1 LVLFTGACHVPSAQY
16 TIRFDIQIFFRPSRE
31 HVITEI
37 PYVTAIKNAHW
48 KRGFSID
55 KLHRVVFHLHMERK
69 LPPLFV
75 GASNLGRQCPG
86 PYIAC
91 LAMAS
96 TLVLSLAATGCLS
109 PLAKHATAF
118 SAATATVIDGSEDA
132 YREAARLR
140 LQEQTAASVYA
151 YDKDPTWSPY
161 KDLTPLLTAA
171 QLDARIEVLD
181 GLKAYAGTLVNLTAG
196 KPSPDFE
203 NAAEGVGTNLQGLN
217 QTVAADLT
225 TAIPNVPV
233 MSTTQANQVS
243 TAVLALGEYL
253 ISRKVKGSL
262 GKVTQDMNPNIQTL
276 CELLNSDV
284 VILRRQADV
293 DYQTQI
299 TQLDQSIRHEGTA
312 VSPYEHRQ
320 EIRNLIDLA
329 GQQTAN
335 DELLAK
341 LQTALHTLALTHQA
355 LAAAAQG
362 NNPESISLKIA
373 DLWAAGRDLNT
384 YYKSLPTTF

>member
-1 LVLFTGACHVPSAQY
+1 
-16 TIRFDIQIFFRPSRE
+16 
-31 HVITEI
+31 
-37 PYVTAIKNAHW
+37 
-48 KRGFSID
+48 
-55 KLHRVVFHLHMERK
+55 MERK
-69 LPPLFV
+69 LPPLFF
-75 GASNLGRQCPG
+75 GGSDLARRSLK
-86 PYIAC
+86 PYTAR
-91 LAMAS
+91 LAMVFALALS
-96 TLVLSLAATGCLS
+96 VLATGCLS

-118 SAATATVIDGSEDA
+118 SAATGTVIDGSENA
-132 YREAARLR
+132 YREAVRLR

-161 KDLTPLLTAA
+161 KDLTPLLTPA

-181 GLKAYAGTLVNLTAG
+181 GLKAYADTLVDLTSG
-196 KPSPDFE
+196 KPSPEFE
-203 NAAEGVGTNLQGLN
+203 NAAEGVGTNLQALN
-217 QTVAADLT
+217 QTVATDLT

-276 CELLNSDV
+276 CELLNSDI

-299 TQLDQSIRHEGTA
+299 TQLDQSIRHEDTA

-329 GQQTAN
+329 DQQTAN

-373 DLWAAGRDLNT
+373 DLLAAGRDLET